1 MTITSSPPAPT
12 VTKPERVPRFRRPQR
27 WTLGH
32 VLPVVLAIFTLI
44 FVLAALRDRTTQT
57 SVVVAA
63 QQIPAGA
70 AINTGDTRVVKMGA
84 SDARHLTG
92 LITPAQLKGT
102 LTAAAPIGPGEPI
115 LTGQTVTGP
124 AGGTGLGAMSIPIPV
139 DQADGGAIA
148 VGDQVDI
155 ISGSTSGATY
165 VAQHLSV
172 LAVAAPKTTGVLSAA
187 ATSYSITVAVN
198 QPTALRSD
206 RRPGRRIRQH
216 RQQPGGD
223 PLHRRNRPVPADLHQ
238 PVRHKGSR
246 GMTAHMRVGL
256 VASRASW
263 SAQLRSYLHDHVS
276 GLTVEAIL
284 DAAELRQP
292 APTRLDVLVL
302 DDSTR
307 LLTSAD
313 IGATVA
319 SGTIVIGL
327 YNPRQ
332 AHGPRPPRDRSAS
345 PGSSASKPTPP
356 SWPPPSPPSD
366 RSLPRP
372 PVSPASK
379 TPTRN

>member
-44 FVLAALRDRTTQT
+44 FVLVALRDRTTQT

-92 LITPAQLKGT
+92 LITLAQLKGT

-198 QPTALRSD
+198 QPTALR
-206 RRPGRRIRQH
+206 
-216 RQQPGGD
+216 
-223 PLHRRNRPVPADLHQ
+223 L
-238 PVRHKGSR
+238 
-246 GMTAHMRVGL
+246 TAAL
-256 VASRASW
+256 
-263 SAQLRSYLHDHVS
+263 
-276 GLTVEAIL
+276 
-284 DAAELRQP
+284 AA
-292 APTRLDVLVL
+292 
-302 DDSTR
+302 
-307 LLTSAD
+307 
-313 IGATVA
+313 A
-319 SGTIVIGL
+319 SGSTGNNLEVI
-327 YNPRQ
+327 
-332 AHGPRPPRDRSAS
+332 RST
-345 PGSSASKPTPP
+345 GETG
-356 SWPPPSPPSD
+356 PSPQTYTNPS
-366 RSLPRP
+366 
-372 PVSPASK
+372 ATK
-379 TPTRN
+379 AAAG